1 MKYYIELSMRLL
13 SKARRLGSLYRI
25 LVGVG
30 SMDLLDPEDLSR
42 DSTPAFRGQYAVT
55 DITK

>member
-42 DSTPAFRGQYAVT
+42 DIVT
-55 DITK
+55 